1 MIMGCRNSI
10 EKNQV
15 RGLLLA
21 VLVCVAGAAT
31 AEERF
36 SLDPTHT
43 FPSFEIRHQGVSTL
57 RGKFNRSQGR
67 ALLDPQGTG
76 NLIELTVDAAS
87 VDTGMDDLNQKLRG
101 AAFFNAGTYP
111 DIRFTATQIEYSGGK
126 PVLVQGSLTLL
137 GQTRPVTLEIRDYA
151 CTLQFLTR
159 RPLCGADVHTVIRR
173 SDFGMN
179 FGIPLIGDEVKLAIE
194 VEGFKE

>member
-1 MIMGCRNSI
+1 MGYG
-10 EKNQV
+10 KQV
-15 RGLLLA
+15 VRPWARGLLFNALIFS
-21 VLVCVAGAAT
+21 AGVGTAA

-43 FPSFEIRHQGVSTL
+43 FPSFEIRHHGVSTL
-57 RGKFNRSQGR
+57 RGKFNRTQGR
-67 ALLDPQGTG
+67 AVLDPQGAG
-76 NLIELTVDAAS
+76 GLIELTVDAAS
-87 VDTGMDDLNQKLRG
+87 VDTGMEDLNQKLRG
-101 AAFFNAGTYP
+101 ASFFNTGTYP
-111 DIRFTATQIEYSGGK
+111 DIRFTANQIEYSGGK
-126 PVLVQGSLTLL
+126 PVAAQGNLTLL
-137 GQTRPVTLEIRDYA
+137 GQTRPATLEIRDYT